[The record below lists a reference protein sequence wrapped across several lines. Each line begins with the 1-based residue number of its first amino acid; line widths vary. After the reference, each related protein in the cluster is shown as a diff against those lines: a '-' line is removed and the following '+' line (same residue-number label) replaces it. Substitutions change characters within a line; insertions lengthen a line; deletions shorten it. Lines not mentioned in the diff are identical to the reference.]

1 MKDLITQARAVEAR
15 LRTMTFSNDPRT
27 FMDGAATINSLCTAL
42 EAAQKD
48 AERMR
53 DECDQITEMNH
64 AQWLA
69 LENCKSIA
77 ARNRKEEWSQ
87 HILRFCADGGVVPN
101 PLRFSIKA
109 QGDAK

>member
-1 MKDLITQARAVEAR
+1 MNDLITH
-15 LRTMTFSNDPRT
+15 
-27 FMDGAATINSLCTAL
+27 ATLIRAL
-42 EAAQKD
+42 ETAKKD

-69 LENCKSIA
+69 LENCKAIA

-87 HILRFCADGGVVPN
+87 NIFRFCADGGVLPN

-109 QGDAK
+109 QGDAND